1 MTAEKIK
8 EYCLSKHKAYETYPF
23 GDVPVCFKLNNKI
36 FAQLY
41 PYEWDYKIRTTRTFK
56 DPIQTYQRMGYL
68 YGQTA
73 DLIVRYFNKILNVDY
88 STITT
93 SNFLDSITYDVA
105 YLLEEKDVK
114 TYVDYVKRNNPYG
127 YDREKL
133 ASLGLGSS
141 GAERKALSDSFSEY
155 QSYLGRALSEKA
167 DIHKNLVNELVHS
180 QLENDEKRKQYA
192 LEDAKAKMENYWRE
206 YEWDYIR
213 NRDKIEDERY
223 EKELRG

>member
-1 MTAEKIK
+1 MAEYNFD
-8 EYCLSKHKAYETYPF
+8 EYMSTMNSLRDEILSARDSLAKLEYEQGVKNADSKYLS
-23 GDVPVCFKLNNKI
+23 D
-36 FAQLY
+36 
-41 PYEWDYKIRTTRTFK
+41 TRN
-56 DPIQTYQRMGYL
+56 
-68 YGQTA
+68 A
-73 DLIVRYFNKILNVDY
+73 
-88 STITT
+88 
-93 SNFLDSITYDVA
+93 
-105 YLLEEKDVK
+105 
-114 TYVDYVKRNNPYG
+114 YVDYVKRNNPYG